1 MNDSAGNRL
10 EERLLHPRRSLG
22 DRYRTQAER
31 FLSSG
36 DEGDAIWGEQMASK
50 AVLHDFTNPSNW
62 ETLVKSRIALRDET
76 GVSSALKDLFS
87 VLGRDPDLT
96 DLLKDVDMI
105 LHGSSIL
112 AESLRIDPLDP
123 DEWWALENPIESLL
137 DKIKSLDFSD
147 PRANLL
153 FSRRLERALD
163 NGFEDEYLEHAR
175 ILLAQRPVNHEA
187 WTKLGRI
194 HERRGSTDEAWHCY
208 DQAQVCFPP
217 CEERDRFI
225 ERMGARMDG
234 SARLPWKKPAIE
246 SRAEFLEGMRLL
258 AGVESNTILEQDEEA
273 VKPEPIR
280 SLMDS
285 GRLNEAFFLA
295 RRRAAEGDLE
305 AEHLMNEIT
314 EAMQ

>member
-1 MNDSAGNRL
+1 MSNSADSTL

-36 DEGDAIWGEQMASK
+36 NESDAVWGEQMASK
-50 AVLHDFTNPSNW
+50 AVLHDFTNPRNW
-62 ETLVKSRIALRDET
+62 KTLVKSRIALRDEA

-87 VLGRDPDLT
+87 VLGRDPNLT
-96 DLLKDVDMI
+96 DMLKDVDML
-105 LHGSSIL
+105 LHGASIL
-112 AESLRIDPLDP
+112 SESLRIDPLDP
-123 DEWWALENPIESLL
+123 DEWWGLENPIDSLL
-137 DKIKSLDFSD
+137 DKIKSLDFTD

-163 NGFEDEYLEHAR
+163 NGFEDEYLEHAT
-175 ILLAQRPVNHEA
+175 ILLAQRPMNHEA

-208 DQAQVCFPP
+208 DQAQVCYPP

-225 ERMGARMDG
+225 ERMGAKMDG
-234 SARLPWKKPAIE
+234 SGKLPWKKPPIE
-246 SRAEFLEGMRLL
+246 SRAEFLEGMRVL
-258 AGVESNTILEQDEEA
+258 AGVESNSVFDQEEE
-273 VKPEPIR
+273 VGIDDPIKA
-280 SLMDS
+280 LIDS

-305 AEHLMNEIT
+305 AEHLMNEIS

>member
-1 MNDSAGNRL
+1 MNNSAGSNL

-36 DEGDAIWGEQMASK
+36 NEGDAIWGEQMASK
-50 AVLHDFTNPSNW
+50 AVLYDFTNPRNW
-62 ETLVKSRIALRDET
+62 KILVKSRIALRDEP

-87 VLGRDPDLT
+87 VLGRDPNLT
-96 DLLKDVDMI
+96 DMLRDVDML
-105 LHGSSIL
+105 LHGASIL

-123 DEWWALENPIESLL
+123 DEWWALENPIDSLL

-153 FSRRLERALD
+153 FSRRLERVLD
-163 NGFEDEYLEHAR
+163 NGFEDEYLEHAT
-175 ILLAQRPVNHEA
+175 ILLAQRPMNHEA

-234 SARLPWKKPAIE
+234 SAKLPWKKPAIE

-258 AGVESNTILEQDEEA
+258 AGVDSNTILDQEEEI
-273 VKPEPIR
+273 VKYGPIR
-280 SLMDS
+280 ALMDS